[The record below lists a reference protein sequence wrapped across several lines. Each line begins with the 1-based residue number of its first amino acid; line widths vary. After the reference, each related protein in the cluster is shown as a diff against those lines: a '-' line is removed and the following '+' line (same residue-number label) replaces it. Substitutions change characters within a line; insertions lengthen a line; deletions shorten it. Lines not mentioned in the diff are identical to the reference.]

1 MLAAIAVEREGLDA
15 VIPETLDAAR
25 YLYVQELDDGSVCE
39 ELQVSGEADILWAI
53 VSRGCRALICGQTSP
68 DIRERLREK
77 DILCF
82 DGYLYQAQQ
91 VRRLLYTGV
100 LPGIK

>member
-1 MLAAIAVEREGLDA
+1 MLAAIAVEREGMDA

-25 YLYVQELDDGSVCE
+25 YLYVLELDDGSVCK
-39 ELQVSGEADILWAI
+39 ELQVTGEDAILQA
-53 VSRGCRALICGQTSP
+53 VAFHSCRALICGQISP
-68 DIRERLREK
+68 ETRERLREK
-77 DILCF
+77 DVLCF

>member
-1 MLAAIAVEREGLDA
+1 MLAAIAVEREGLGA

-25 YLYVQELDDGSVCE
+25 YLYVQELDDGSICA
-39 ELQVSGEADILWAI
+39 ELQVSGEADIAQAVI
-53 VSRGCRALICGQTSP
+53 SRGCRALICGQISQQT
-68 DIRERLREK
+68 RESLRDKEV
-77 DILCF
+77 LCF
-82 DGYLYQAQQ
+82 DGYLYQARQ

>member
-1 MLAAIAVEREGLDA
+1 MLAAIAVMTADPDSQ
-15 VIPETLDAAR
+15 IPETLNEAR
-25 YLYVQELDDGSVCE
+25 YVQIIELEDGST
-39 ELQVSGEADILWAI
+39 QYGQA
-53 VSRGCRALICGQTSP
+53 VSREDDVLQLITEHGCRALICGQISP
-68 DIRERLREK
+68 PVRQSLREK
-77 DILCF
+77 DVLCF

>member
-1 MLAAIAVEREGLDA
+1 MLAAIAVEREGMDA

-25 YLYVQELDDGSVCE
+25 YLYMQELDDGSVCE
-39 ELQVSGEADILWAI
+39 ELQVAGEAEMARAVI
-53 VSRGCRALICGQTSP
+53 SRGCRALICGHISP
-68 DIRERLREK
+68 DTREALREQ
-77 DILCF
+77 DVLCF